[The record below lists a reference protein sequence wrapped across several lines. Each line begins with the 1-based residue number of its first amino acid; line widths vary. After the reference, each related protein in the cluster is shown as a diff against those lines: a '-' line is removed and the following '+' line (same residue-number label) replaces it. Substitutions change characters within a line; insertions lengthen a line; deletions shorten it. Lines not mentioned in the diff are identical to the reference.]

1 MTVVLFL
8 IILGALVFV
17 HELGHFISAKKAGI
31 RVDEFALGFPPKI
44 IGKKIGETV
53 YNLNLIPFGGY
64 VKIFGEDGADAEL
77 TRKEERGTDA
87 ESGVV
92 ESPSPEAVG
101 VEHFDVSGVVS
112 DDHSRRFTSKPR
124 WVQAIVLASGVF
136 GNVVFAWLLISIS
149 FMSGIPSSVEGRYA
163 ADVKNPELML
173 TTVLPDSPA
182 YKAGLRSGDIVTSI
196 EAPSGASREARRFN
210 GTDSEA
216 ARVFIGESIGAISVS
231 YKRGGNTAEIT
242 VLPKEGIIEGKPA
255 IGVSLDTVGKV
266 RFGFFRAF
274 FEGALMTWDILR
286 EVTVGLLGFIK
297 QAILGQ
303 ANLSSVTGPIGIAGL
318 VGEARLLGIVYL
330 FSFTAFISLN
340 LAVINLLPIPAL
352 DGGRLLFLA
361 IEGITRRTIPV
372 KFTRIVNTTGFVLL
386 ILFMLF
392 ITYRDIVKLVS
403 S

>member
-1 MTVVLFL
+1 MTAVLFL

-64 VKIFGEDGADAEL
+64 VKIFGEDGEAMSDPAVS
-77 TRKEERGTDA
+77 EEDKAR
-87 ESGVV
+87 SFVQ
-92 ESPSPEAVG
+92 
-101 VEHFDVSGVVS
+101 
-112 DDHSRRFTSKPR
+112 KPR
-124 WVQAIVLASGVF
+124 YVQAIVLASGVL
-136 GNVVFAWLLISIS
+136 GNVVFAWLLISVS

-163 ADVKNPELML
+163 ADVKNPKLMI

-182 YKAGLRSGDIVTSI
+182 YTAGLRSGDIVRSI
-196 EAPSGASREARRFN
+196 KEAQASEERSPDASMGAFRGARHLE
-210 GTDSEA
+210 GTGAEA
-216 ARVFIGESIGAISVS
+216 ARVFIGESAGAISVS
-231 YKRGGNTAEIT
+231 YARGKDTSEVT
-242 VLPKEGIIEGKPA
+242 VVPKEGIIEGKLA

-266 RFGFFRAF
+266 RFGFFRSF

-286 EVTVGLLGFIK
+286 EVTVGLFGFIK
-297 QAILGQ
+297 QAILGE

-352 DGGRLLFLA
+352 DGGRLLFLL
-361 IEGITRRTIPV
+361 IEGITRKTIPV
-372 KFTRIVNTTGFVLL
+372 KFTRIMNTTGFVLL

-392 ITYRDIVKLVS
+392 ITYRDIVKLFLK
-403 S
+403 